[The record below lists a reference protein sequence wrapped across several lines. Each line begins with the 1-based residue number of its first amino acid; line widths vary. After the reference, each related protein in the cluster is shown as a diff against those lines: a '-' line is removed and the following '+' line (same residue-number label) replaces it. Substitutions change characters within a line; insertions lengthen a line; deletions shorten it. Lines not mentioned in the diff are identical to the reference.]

1 MSLIEQVRQIC
12 NRLAEH
18 GWRDLFLQH
27 GLDIAADDLK
37 TELLKELPN
46 INRQIKGF
54 EDFAKEGKRGIEPG
68 QPARS
73 LFYHAL
79 ASPNV
84 IVGANNLE
92 LTTFPTLAEI
102 ETVENYVYGINPPS
116 ISELYSRISDNSD
129 NLELGIVVFAYEYRP
144 APDTVHRKH
153 ADMCFSRSG
162 IARVGTM
169 QPFYDPQQRGFLP
182 ITEEDS
188 DFTFRVLPARYS
200 AYLSVKRM
208 GNENEFGPLR
218 FRNENAVFPFED
230 VEKNKSDKERT
241 FWVPLHK
248 LFSGSECL
256 CHDNGEPIDIQLS
269 LKAHHVNEKAK
280 RIYQTLSKLPNDIG
294 KSYLKDN
301 LDKPPFSFQDGI
313 AEFSDDR
320 SVGSNILVPIPHSRL
335 VEEAQYD
342 DGKPLTL
349 NVPKSNTQDVE
360 NGIYINTFSSSLLIH
375 MKKNDDIFGR
385 PAPEYVYVRHRLG
398 KNPNLND
405 EKDMMSIIKKGGYD
419 AVLYKDYTGD
429 GWIEAKGAELIDPK
443 SGKPLAHYAAYSM
456 ITAPDFFLNSDQRE
470 LMNWYDQ
477 QSERLRELTWE
488 VPPFTLS
495 DNRIA
500 VNLELKSD
508 NNTNSAIF
516 NENDDTMTAIISLP
530 YQKAPE
536 LTKLD
541 VPLGSRHSYLP
552 DAASGIFAP
561 GWDVSFDR
569 TKSGKQFLAA
579 YGLGSPFPEDS
590 KLCAALSTFWP
601 AVAPDA
607 ARTFESTEIEPWWPT
622 VSPLTDEEV
631 GIKGN
636 IPWDGVKGPQIK
648 EDNVVEYPAMEYVD
662 YVQNA
667 LDNKFSLS
675 LTGRTDLQEYK
686 ERLLSMA
693 FVYYTLGGNK
703 TDWSVLSFQK
713 ISSPIDNEELKI
725 AYREAENS
733 LPVDN
738 EELKTAYRKAENSL
752 LDSVYRFEMFRKGN
766 KQTSEDYKKVSVE
779 MKEPTIMFVGIT
791 DVTIVPKK
799 KNKANILLKKMND
812 EPDGNWEYRNVEL

>member
-1 MSLIEQVRQIC
+1 MMSLIEQVRQIC

-27 GLDIAADDLK
+27 GLNIAADDLK

-116 ISELYSRISDNSD
+116 ISELHSRISDNSD
-129 NLELGIVVFAYEYRP
+129 NLELGIVVFASEYRP

-182 ITEEDS
+182 IIEEDS

-200 AYLSVKRM
+200 AYISVKRK

-218 FRNENAVFPFED
+218 FRNENDDFIYED
-230 VEKNKSDKERT
+230 KENIKSDKERT

-256 CHDNGEPIDIQLS
+256 CQNSGEPLDIQLN
-269 LKAHHVNEKAK
+269 LEAHHVNEKLK
-280 RIYQTLSKLPNDIG
+280 RIHQTLSDLPNYTE
-294 KSYLKDN
+294 KSYSKDI
-301 LDKPPFSFQDGI
+301 LDKPPFSFKDGI
-313 AEFSDDR
+313 AEFSDD
-320 SVGSNILVPIPHSRL
+320 SSIGSNVLVPTPHSRL
-335 VEEAQYD
+335 VDEVQYD
-342 DGKPLTL
+342 DGKTLTFK
-349 NVPKSNTQDVE
+349 VPKSSSPNVE
-360 NGIYINTFSSSLLIH
+360 NGIYIDTFSSSLVINN
-375 MKKNDDIFGR
+375 MKDKQIFGR

-398 KNPNLND
+398 EKPNLNN
-405 EKDMMSIIKKGGYD
+405 EENMMSIIKKGGYD

-429 GWIEAKGAELIDPK
+429 GWIEAKGTELVDPK

-456 ITAPDFFLNSDQRE
+456 VTAPDFFLNSDQRE
-470 LMNWYDQ
+470 LMDWYEQ
-477 QSERLRELTWE
+477 QSEELKQYTWE
-488 VPPFTLS
+488 RAPYTLS

-536 LTKLD
+536 ITILD
-541 VPLGSRHSYLP
+541 VPVGTRHSYLP
-552 DAASGIFAP
+552 DAASGTYAP

-569 TKSGKQFLAA
+569 TENGKQFLAA
-579 YGLGSPFPEDS
+579 YGLGSPFPEDA

-607 ARTFESTEIEPWWPT
+607 ARTFESTELEFKIWWPT

-648 EDNVVEYPAMEYVD
+648 EDNEVEYPAMEYVD

-713 ISSPIDNEELKI
+713 ISSPIDNEELKT
-725 AYREAENS
+725 AYREAEN
-733 LPVDN
+733 
-738 EELKTAYRKAENSL
+738 KL
-752 LDSVYRFEMFRKGN
+752 LGSVYRFEMIKKGN
-766 KQTSEDYKKVSVE
+766 KEKVATDHRKVSIKIE
-779 MKEPTIMFVGIT
+779 ERTIIFVGIT
-791 DVTIVPKK
+791 DVTIVRNK